1 MTSSSMNQPASEEPN
16 PTLIFDTLNA
26 YQRTGALKAAIDL
39 KLFTAIGAGR
49 TGATALAAACRASER
64 GVRILC
70 DYLTVIGLLNKS
82 SDEYSL
88 TSTAAAFLDENSGR
102 YMGSVARFV
111 ASDGMMDTFRDVAGA
126 VRRGGTLLPEGGS
139 TKINYEPW
147 IEFAESMGPM
157 MMPAALFIANLV
169 AERYPSGP
177 LRILDVAASHG
188 LFGLSI
194 AQRSPQAEIVAQ
206 DFHVVLE
213 VTRRNAAAAGCMDRY
228 SFLPGDVMTL
238 DLPGTYDCVLLTN
251 FLHHFSAQAC
261 ESLLRKLQARLN
273 PNGVVVS
280 LEFIPNEDRVTP
292 PTPAAFALTMLMST
306 DHGDAYTFADYQA
319 MFEAAGF
326 VRNEMIDVPRA
337 PSRLIL
343 SSLH

>member
-1 MTSSSMNQPASEEPN
+1 MTSSSMNQPESGEPN

-26 YQRTGALKAAIDL
+26 YQRTGALKAAIEL

-49 TGATALAAACRASER
+49 TDATALAAACGASDR

-88 TSTAAAFLDENSGR
+88 TSTAAAFLDENSSR
-102 YMGSVARFV
+102 YMGSAARFV

-157 MMPAALFIANLV
+157 MMPAAMFIASLV

-177 LRILDVAASHG
+177 LRVLDVAASHG

-194 AQRSPQAEIVAQ
+194 AQRLPQAEIVAQ
-206 DFHVVLE
+206 DFHAVLE
-213 VTRRNAAAAGCMDRY
+213 VTKRNATAAGCMDRY

-251 FLHHFSAQAC
+251 FLHHFSAQVC
-261 ESLLRKLQARLN
+261 ETLLRKLQARLN
-273 PNGVVVS
+273 PNGVVIS

-292 PTPAAFALTMLMST
+292 PTPATFALTMLMST

-326 VRNEMIDVPRA
+326 VRNEMIDVPRS
-337 PSRLIL
+337 PSRLIV
-343 SSLH
+343 SSRH